1 MRSHSSIQSLYT
13 SMGSLRESMGVLNFS
28 RQIRHDA
35 SPIWFFRSMR
45 HSTLLSWLQN
55 GQPNTV
61 ASFSWPRLGAG
72 FAALFRFPIASKPRK
87 AQTHISQATQPPLLT
102 TLSKTNSHGNTAPPT
117 IAKWRATEDTE
128 LGKWLKWEARTLI
141 GFAARASLPLSP
153 PELRR
158 GAWIVRG

>member
-55 GQPNTV
+55 GQLNTV

-72 FAALFRFPIASKPRK
+72 FAALVRFPIASKPRK
-87 AQTHISQATQPPLLT
+87 AQTHT
-102 TLSKTNSHGNTAPPT
+102 SKQLNPRS
-117 IAKWRATEDTE
+117 
-128 LGKWLKWEARTLI
+128 
-141 GFAARASLPLSP
+141 SLLSP
-153 PELRR
+153 KQTLTETLHHQQLQNGEPLKTLNLEN
-158 GAWIVRG
+158 G